1 MSKFVDTEIVSVTF
15 VGNGHWKVV
24 VEKTN
29 FKRKPIY
36 HYGRNLSSIIIYTY
50 VTTDS
55 MSVDDYRSDDDHR
68 QKKGEKALIRQAKWL
83 GIKEIEKYR

>member
-1 MSKFVDTEIVSVTF
+1 MSKFVDTEIVSLTK
-15 VGNGHWKVV
+15 VGSGHWKVV

-55 MSVDDYRSDDDHR
+55 ISVDDYRSDDDRR
-68 QKKGEKALIRQAKWL
+68 QKRGEKALIRQAKLW
-83 GIKEIEKYR
+83 GTKEIEKYH

>member
-1 MSKFVDTEIVSVTF
+1 MSKFVDTEIVSLTK
-15 VGNGHWKVV
+15 VGSGHWKVV

-50 VTTDS
+50 ITTDS
-55 MSVDDYRSDDDHR
+55 VSVDDYRSDDDRR
-68 QKKGEKALIRQAKWL
+68 QKRGEKALIRQAKWL
-83 GIKEIEKYR
+83 GTKEIEKYH

>member
-1 MSKFVDTEIVSVTF
+1 MSKFVDTEIVSLTK
-15 VGNGHWKVV
+15 VGSGHWKVV

-36 HYGRNLSSIIIYTY
+36 HYGRNLSSVIIYTY

-55 MSVDDYRSDDDHR
+55 MAIDAYRSDDDHR
-68 QKKGEKALIRQAKWL
+68 IKDGEKALIRQAKWL
-83 GIKEIEKYR
+83 GTKEIEKYR